1 MSNIRKR
8 DAGQTTG
15 IARVISVVFLIP
27 RKLRRFAP
35 SAFLAKRAL
44 HEDEIEEL
52 VVGLISVRDAF
63 QELCTL
69 THYGF

>member
-1 MSNIRKR
+1 
-8 DAGQTTG
+8 
-15 IARVISVVFLIP
+15 VVFLIP

-63 QELCTL
+63 QELCTS